1 MTKDEMLEKYSLKSP
16 DNLDKNYQEAQNR
29 IKDAMQRGEDYVYL
43 PKESF
48 RDEFT
53 WFAFNETINRLIF
66 DGFDIN
72 VQWNPFEYWS
82 VEWHEN

>member
-1 MTKDEMLEKYSLKSP
+1 MTKDEMVEKYSLKSP
-16 DNLDKNYQEAQNR
+16 DNLYKNYQEAQKR
-29 IKDAMQRGEDYVYL
+29 IMEAMQRGEDYVYL

-48 RDEFT
+48 CNEFT
-53 WFAFNETINRLIF
+53 WFVFDETINRLIV

-82 VEWHEN
+82 VEWCEN